1 MNLPTKIPS
10 SLTTHMKFGINVMH
24 DAWCLHPLR
33 TYTSN
38 DRGVGARLSLGMGQ
52 PDGKLR

>member
-10 SLTTHMKFGINVMH
+10 SLTTHMTFGINVMH
-24 DAWCLHPLR
+24 GAWCLHPLR

-38 DRGVGARLSLGMGQ
+38 DRGSGLASHLVWANQ
-52 PDGKLR
+52 TVN